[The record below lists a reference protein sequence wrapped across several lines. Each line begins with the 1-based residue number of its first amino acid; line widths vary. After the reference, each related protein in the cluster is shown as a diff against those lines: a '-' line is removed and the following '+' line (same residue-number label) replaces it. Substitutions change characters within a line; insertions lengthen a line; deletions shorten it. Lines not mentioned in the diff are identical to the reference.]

1 MFISE
6 PLAFVERYIDN
17 ICLAIQQYDS
27 TKCLSRIQKSWLA
40 FCIMAIFMTRTVCQA
55 KFERASLGKRSMAA
69 ISWMFRKSGIPWQWM
84 LTFSTLVIIR
94 RYGITHRCLVLD
106 ETDKKRSKS
115 VKRIYKAHK
124 FKDKASGG
132 FFMGQS
138 LVFPV
143 MVTPKITLPV
153 GFQFFMLD
161 PKLKE
166 KNGTIWMKS

>member
-1 MFISE
+1 MHA
-6 PLAFVERYIDN
+6 PL
-17 ICLAIQQYDS
+17 
-27 TKCLSRIQKSWLA
+27 
-40 FCIMAIFMTRTVCQA
+40 TRKYA
-55 KFERASLGKRSMAA
+55 
-69 ISWMFRKSGIPWQWM
+69 P
-84 LTFSTLVIIR
+84 FSTLVIIR

-153 GFQFFMLD
+153 GFQFFMPD

-166 KNGTIWMKS
+166 WNNLDEKLKKQGVAKKDRSPKPERDANYPKVTEIALSLL